1 MAEIIEIAPKDLK
14 RGMVLAEDVVL
25 GGKIVGDAGSL
36 LSGTLIAILRKLNL
50 QSVKISVTPKPAE
63 DLPQLESPDIS
74 NLVEKINHAVMLYD
88 DEIDDPLK
96 IKRLIKNLSTAKDPG
111 IIEAADFVLNFYED
125 VRARELAVESLES
138 IYEPWAVN
146 TLLMALRDES
156 NTVRAIAQ
164 RLILVYM
171 EERTVRELLQIIEVC
186 GDDTIK
192 KEIFDLFPR
201 VQYEKLSPVLESLK
215 KSLDEGSRLRG
226 HLEIV
231 IQMVTPVE
239 E

>member
-1 MAEIIEIAPKDLK
+1 
-14 RGMVLAEDVVL
+14 
-25 GGKIVGDAGSL
+25 
-36 LSGTLIAILRKLNL
+36 
-50 QSVKISVTPKPAE
+50 
-63 DLPQLESPDIS
+63 
-74 NLVEKINHAVMLYD
+74 
-88 DEIDDPLK
+88 
-96 IKRLIKNLSTAKDPG
+96 
-111 IIEAADFVLNFYED
+111 
-125 VRARELAVESLES
+125 VESLES